1 MGKFREIPKPG
12 LLGTIH
18 LSHNSY
24 VTVAYVGET
33 QKGHAFQITLINVSN
48 RGAEK
53 EFVYEI
59 DFYKGLVKAYGVA
72 ITLLAEA
79 YETEETTYRPSGGWD
94 HD

>member
-1 MGKFREIPKPG
+1 MAKFREIPKPG
-12 LLGTIH
+12 LLGTLH

-24 VTVAYVGET
+24 VTVAYTGET

-48 RGAEK
+48 RDSETA
-53 EFVYEI
+53 YLYDI
-59 DFYKGLVKAYGVA
+59 DFYKGIVKAYGSA

-79 YETEETTYRPSGGWD
+79 YEDEKVSHIPSGGWD